1 MTAILGRK
9 LGMTQVFN
17 EKGEIQPVTVIEA
30 GPCLITQ
37 VKRVSTD
44 GYDAI
49 QVGFGESK
57 RLNKPERGHV
67 KGVGSPEVLR
77 EFRVDDTSTYEVGAR
92 LDASLF
98 AKGDDVDI
106 IGTSKGH
113 GFAGVVRRHGFHGGP
128 KTHGQSDRHRSP
140 GSIGASTTPGRVIK
154 GMRMAGRMGGEQVT
168 VRNLQVVQAD
178 GQRNLLLV
186 RGAVPGARNGLLI
199 ITKAK

>member
-37 VKRVSTD
+37 NKRVGTD

-49 QVGFGESK
+49 QDGVGGAK
-57 RLNKPERGHV
+57 RPNKPQRGHL
-67 KGVGSPEVLR
+67 KRGGSPQGLR
-77 EFRVDDTSTYEVGAR
+77 EFPAGDTPTYEVGAR